1 MVSGHIKGKTG
12 CVVCL
17 EGTAYKYLRASTKL
31 VYMHHR
37 RFLNKTNRL
46 QKMKHLFDSTEDH
59 DTAPQPLKG
68 THVFEMVKN
77 IQVTFGGEKKGPA
90 PRKRKKTK
98 GKSPPP
104 PTMPNSPFKKMS
116 IFSSTYPTGKT
127 WIFAIPSTVCTC
139 RRTSLIAHL
148 DC

>member
-1 MVSGHIKGKTG
+1 MEIVVFLKPLMEDMEKQWREGVWMRDQYRQEEFTLYAMIFMAVVDGPRSFMVSGHIKGKTG

-68 THVFEMVKN
+68 THVFE
-77 IQVTFGGEKKGPA
+77 
-90 PRKRKKTK
+90 
-98 GKSPPP
+98 
-104 PTMPNSPFKKMS
+104 
-116 IFSSTYPTGKT
+116 
-127 WIFAIPSTVCTC
+127 W
-139 RRTSLIAHL
+139 
-148 DC
+148 